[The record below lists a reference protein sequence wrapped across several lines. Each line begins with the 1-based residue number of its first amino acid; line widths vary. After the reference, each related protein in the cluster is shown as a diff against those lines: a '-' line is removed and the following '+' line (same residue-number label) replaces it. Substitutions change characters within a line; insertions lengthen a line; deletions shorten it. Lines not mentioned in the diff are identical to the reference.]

1 MGQYPFSFPFSPTLA
16 SALTWVRP
24 WLSLTYVIGHG
35 SLCQMQPESCSK
47 VQTSG
52 AQPSRLPR
60 EGHPRPL
67 FTVTRSSVPG
77 EAWLSWVIPL
87 WSLQM
92 GHEGESLWTTGSC
105 LWCQGTLVSDNQ
117 LVFVS
122 NNQIPKLAFDLLKKI
137 NSSRF
142 KSFFINNCH

>member
-16 SALTWVRP
+16 SELESGP
-24 WLSLTYVIGHG
+24 DYLLHMWLGMGV
-35 SLCQMQPESCSK
+35 CQMQPESCSK

-52 AQPSRLPR
+52 AQPSRLPH

-67 FTVTRSSVPG
+67 FTVIWSSVPG
-77 EAWLSWVIPL
+77 EAWLSWVVPL
-87 WSLQM
+87 WHLQM
-92 GHEGESLWTTGSC
+92 GHEGESPWTTGSH
-105 LWCQGTLVSDNQ
+105 LWCQGSLVSDNQ

-122 NNQIPKLAFDLLKKI
+122 NNQIPKLVSDLLKKI
-137 NSSRF
+137 NSSGF